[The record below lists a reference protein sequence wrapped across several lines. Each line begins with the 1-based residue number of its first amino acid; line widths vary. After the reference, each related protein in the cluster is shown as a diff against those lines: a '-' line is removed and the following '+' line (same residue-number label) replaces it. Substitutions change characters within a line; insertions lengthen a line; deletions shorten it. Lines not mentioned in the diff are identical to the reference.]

1 MFHQNMIRFLENTG
15 NFQLIKKENKMI
27 RKQSISQNFFFQYAY
42 QILILVI
49 PLVLAPYLSRTLK
62 ETALGIFSY
71 ANSIAAYFVAM
82 SMLGIARHGQRIIS
96 ENIDD
101 DIILRKSF
109 WSLFTVH
116 IMVSVISL
124 LVYTIFIAL
133 FVNDDKRI
141 FVIEILYV
149 ASAIFDITWL
159 FYGLENFK
167 SVVIKNAIVKMV
179 ECICVFIFVKEPND
193 LGKYVFINAFSIFL
207 GQAIMVPQAVKAVK
221 PIRFTKD
228 DAREHIKP
236 LLIFSVS
243 VIASFMYTIFDK
255 TLLGLMST
263 KENVAFYEYSN
274 KIVNVPKTII
284 GVTGTVMFPRACRF
298 AAEGNIEGQ
307 SKYIKLSYFITS
319 FLGMASLFGLMGIAD
334 TFSIVYYGDSFKI
347 CGRIM
352 ACMAPLIYI
361 VGAGDIIRTQY
372 MIPNHMDRQ
381 FNICI
386 VFNAVIN
393 FVLSMLLIP
402 VIGVYGAVV
411 GSVSAET
418 FGLLV
423 QLSICRKFVKISDI
437 LKELRPF
444 TLIGSLMFVCV
455 RYIDMILEVSLFKL
469 VLEIVVG
476 GFLYCVLSFLYVF
489 MFRKDIRNPIIK
501 KR

>member
-1 MFHQNMIRFLENTG
+1 MIRFLENTG

-42 QILILVI
+42 QVLILVI

-101 DIILRKSF
+101 DIKLRKSF

-124 LVYTIFIAL
+124 LVYIIFIAL

-179 ECICVFIFVKEPND
+179 ECICVFIFVQEPND
-193 LGKYVFINAFSIFL
+193 LGKYAFINAFSIFL
-207 GQAIMVPQAVKAVK
+207 GQAIMVPQAVEAVK

-243 VIASFMYTIFDK
+243 VIASFMYTVFDK

-298 AAEGNIEGQ
+298 AAEGNVEGQ
-307 SKYIKLSYFITS
+307 RKYIKLSYFITS

-393 FVLSMLLIP
+393 LVLSLLLIP

-437 LKELRPF
+437 LKELIPF

-455 RYIDMILEVSLFKL
+455 RYIDMILEVSMFKL

-476 GFLYCVLSFLYVF
+476 GFLYCILSFLYLF
-489 MFRKDIRNPIIK
+489 MFRKDIRNPI
-501 KR
+501 